1 VPVLRM
7 ARAAQAAI
15 GRHWALLMQ
24 GFFADGVVFPL
35 AAPGR
40 AQALVVVWMI
50 SEKQRLQT
58 DPRSPTREA
67 PSALRP
73 ASTSA
78 SAYLKS
84 D

>member
-1 VPVLRM
+1 MPVPRM

-35 AAPGR
+35 ADPGR
-40 AQALVVVWMI
+40 AQALVVVWMT
-50 SEKQRLQT
+50 SQQRLQT
-58 DPRSPTREA
+58 DPRSPPREA

>member
-1 VPVLRM
+1 MPVQRV
-7 ARAAQAAI
+7 ARAAHAAI
-15 GRHWALLMQ
+15 GRHWALLLQ
-24 GFFADGVVFPL
+24 GLFADGVVFPL
-35 AAPGR
+35 LTPDRPGR
-40 AQALVVVWMI
+40 WPSTGLD
-50 SEKQRLQT
+50 RNPD
-58 DPRSPTREA
+58 DPDGPTSPTMEA

>member
-1 VPVLRM
+1 MPVLRM

-35 AAPGR
+35 ADPGR

-50 SEKQRLQT
+50 FQQRLQT
-58 DPRSPTREA
+58 DPRSQQGEA